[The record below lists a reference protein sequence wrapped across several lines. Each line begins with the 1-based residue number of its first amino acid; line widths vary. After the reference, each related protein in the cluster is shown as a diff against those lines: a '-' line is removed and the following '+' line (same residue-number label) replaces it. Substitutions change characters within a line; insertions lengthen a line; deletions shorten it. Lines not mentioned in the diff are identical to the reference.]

1 MLKVISLLKRKPD
14 ISREDFY
21 NWAKNEHPQLALQI
35 PTLKQYR
42 MNVAR
47 LDEPEA
53 AFDAISEM
61 WFDDA
66 AAFDAGFAT
75 EAGQRAR
82 EDAMAHASQ
91 RVHVRVE
98 EAIFN
103 KER

>member
-1 MLKVISLLKRKPD
+1 MLKVISLLKRNQD

-21 NWAKNEHPQLALQI
+21 RWARDEHPKLALEI

-42 MNVAR
+42 MNAAR

-53 AFDAISEM
+53 AFDAVSEM

-66 AAFDAGFAT
+66 AAFDAGFGT
-75 EAGQRAR
+75 DAGKQAR
-82 EDAMAHASQ
+82 EDAMAHCSQ

-98 EAIFN
+98 ETIH
-103 KER
+103 K

>member
-1 MLKVISLLKRKPD
+1 MLKVISLLKRKED
-14 ISREDFY
+14 MTREEFY
-21 NWAKNEHPQLALQI
+21 NWAREHAVRGAKI

-53 AFDAISEM
+53 EYDAVSEM

-75 EAGQRAR
+75 DAGKAAR
-82 EDAMAHASQ
+82 EDAMSHASK

-98 EAIFN
+98 ENIVI
-103 KER
+103 

>member
-1 MLKVISLLKRKPD
+1 MLKVISLLKRRED

-21 NWAKNEHPQLALQI
+21 NWTKEHAKRGMKI

-42 MNVAR
+42 MNAAR

-53 AFDAISEM
+53 AFDAVSEM

-75 EAGQRAR
+75 EAGKAAR
-82 EDAMAHASQ
+82 EDAMSHCSQ

-98 EAIFN
+98 ENIL
-103 KER
+103 K